1 MKGDKRQLDSDAGT
15 RSLSRNGVRLVYTDV
30 GQGDPPIV
38 LIHGW
43 CCDRTHWE
51 NQVQALS
58 VDHRVI
64 AVDLRGHGDSDKPDQ
79 DYDMKGFVSDTLWVL
94 DQLGFTSPPVLMG
107 HSMGGVIALQMIR
120 ERPDAFSGAVFV
132 DSTLVPLSPDSRAV
146 WDQLI
151 AMLKAGDPVAWDL
164 IGPAMF
170 SGGDQTKALQDS
182 VVARM
187 KLAPQRL
194 QHSAIE
200 DHFLESSLPAGL
212 LPIPALAIQAG
223 LNTERHAALAQRY
236 PGLTV
241 TGVAS
246 GHFVQLESPLEL
258 NAHVAAFLKELQIAS
273 PIVIAA
279 TSPELGTT

>member
-1 MKGDKRQLDSDAGT
+1 MKGDKRQLRSGART
-15 RSLSRNGVRLVYTDV
+15 RSVSRNGVRLVYTDV
-30 GQGDPPIV
+30 GHGDPPIV

-51 NQVQALS
+51 NQIRALS

-64 AVDLRGHGDSDKPDQ
+64 ALDLRGHGDSDKPDQ
-79 DYDMKGFVSDTLWVL
+79 DYDMQGFVSDTLWLL
-94 DQLGFTSPPVLMG
+94 DQLGVMPPPVLMG

-120 ERPDAFSGAVFV
+120 ARPAAFSGVVFV
-132 DSTLVPLSPDSRAV
+132 DSTLLPLAPDSRAV

-151 AMLKAGDPVAWDL
+151 TMLKAGDPVAWDL

-170 SGGDQTKALQDS
+170 AGGDETQALQDT

-200 DHFLESSLPAGL
+200 DHFLESSLPAGP
-212 LPIPALAIQAG
+212 LPIPGLAVQAG
-223 LNTERHAALAQRY
+223 FDAERQAALAQRY
-236 PGLTV
+236 PGLRV
-241 TGVAS
+241 IGVAS
-246 GHFVQLESPLEL
+246 GHFVQLERPMEL
-258 NAHVAAFLKELQIAS
+258 NAHVADYLTL
-273 PIVIAA
+273 IVHE
-279 TSPELGTT
+279 SEMG